1 MAAGSREFS
10 TAARIGDSCQSSV
23 QPVLETRHSA
33 GNGDGSRLLCVPS
46 DEHQMK
52 GDAMDLK
59 DMSQEELL
67 KLVQEKGIKLT
78 DEQLDSMSGGRDFIM
93 PTAW

>member
-1 MAAGSREFS
+1 
-10 TAARIGDSCQSSV
+10 
-23 QPVLETRHSA
+23 
-33 GNGDGSRLLCVPS
+33 
-46 DEHQMK
+46 
-52 GDAMDLK
+52 MDLK

>member
-1 MAAGSREFS
+1 
-10 TAARIGDSCQSSV
+10 
-23 QPVLETRHSA
+23 
-33 GNGDGSRLLCVPS
+33 
-46 DEHQMK
+46 MK

-93 PTAW
+93 PVAW

>member
-1 MAAGSREFS
+1 
-10 TAARIGDSCQSSV
+10 
-23 QPVLETRHSA
+23 
-33 GNGDGSRLLCVPS
+33 
-46 DEHQMK
+46 MK

>member
-1 MAAGSREFS
+1 
-10 TAARIGDSCQSSV
+10 
-23 QPVLETRHSA
+23 
-33 GNGDGSRLLCVPS
+33 
-46 DEHQMK
+46 MK

-67 KLVQEKGIKLT
+67 KPVQEKGIKLT

-93 PTAW
+93 LAAW

>member
-1 MAAGSREFS
+1 
-10 TAARIGDSCQSSV
+10 
-23 QPVLETRHSA
+23 
-33 GNGDGSRLLCVPS
+33 
-46 DEHQMK
+46 MK

-78 DEQLDSMSGGRDFIM
+78 DEQLDPMSGGRDFIM

>member
-1 MAAGSREFS
+1 
-10 TAARIGDSCQSSV
+10 
-23 QPVLETRHSA
+23 
-33 GNGDGSRLLCVPS
+33 
-46 DEHQMK
+46 
-52 GDAMDLK
+52 MDLK

-93 PTAW
+93 PVAW